1 MTKINACHVPSCTAG
16 IPYSEH
22 SSFSELREFVRFLR
36 PQRVIPT
43 VNNHS
48 AKKRD
53 DMQRHFK
60 QWLTNPQQTRTKQ
73 TTLFHLKS

>member
-1 MTKINACHVPSCTAG
+1 MYCTTITMLFPG

-22 SSFSELREFVRFLR
+22 SSFSELRHFVQFVR
-36 PQRVIPT
+36 PQTIIPT

-53 DMQRHFK
+53 DMQKHFK
-60 QWLTNPQQTRTKQ
+60 QWLTNSQQQTRTKQ
-73 TTLFHLKS
+73 TTLFNLKS